1 MSSGKSTEFRLKN
14 NLVDLERVAQDL
26 WTFCRDNGLSEEE
39 SADVRL
45 VVDEVV
51 SNVIRHGYADRGPHE
66 IRVHASIA
74 GPELTLEIED
84 DARAFN
90 PLEAPLPDVSLPVEE
105 KQVGG
110 LGILLTRSVMD
121 RLEYR
126 RSGDH
131 NILRGVRVI
140 RRASQ

>member
-14 NLVDLERVAQDL
+14 DLVDLERVAQDL

-39 SADVRL
+39 SADIRL

-74 GPELTLEIED
+74 GPELALEIED

-90 PLEAPLPDVSLPVEE
+90 PLEAPLPDVALPVEE
-105 KQVGG
+105 KRVGG

-126 RSGDH
+126 RSGDR
-131 NILRGVRVI
+131 NILRAVRGI
-140 RRASQ
+140 NRASR